1 MAENDG
7 PSMSEVRTAREIA
20 DKISWRDPEALISGA
35 VVAIF
40 AGGYA
45 AAYIWGAP
53 EGSEQAI
60 GQLQGAA
67 ISGLSAVIAYW
78 LGSSRGSRRNADRAD
93 RAIDVAKAATE
104 EGKK

>member
-1 MAENDG
+1 MTET
-7 PSMSEVRTAREIA
+7 RTAREIA

-40 AGGYA
+40 AIGYI
-45 AAYIWGAP
+45 AAYIVDAP
-53 EGSEQAI
+53 PGSEQAI

-93 RAIDVAKAATE
+93 RAIDVAKAASE
-104 EGKK
+104 DKK

>member
-1 MAENDG
+1 MT
-7 PSMSEVRTAREIA
+7 EVRSAREIA
-20 DKISWRDPEALISGA
+20 DRISWRDPEALISGA

-40 AGGYA
+40 AIGYI
-45 AAYIWGAP
+45 AAYWVDAP

-78 LGSSRGSRRNADRAD
+78 LGSSRGSRRNADRAE
-93 RAIDVAKAATE
+93 KAVDALAAET
-104 EGKK
+104 KK

>member
-1 MAENDG
+1 MTD
-7 PSMSEVRTAREIA
+7 VRTAREIA

-35 VVAIF
+35 VVLIF
-40 AGGYA
+40 AVGYI
-45 AAYIWGAP
+45 AAYFVDAP
-53 EGSEQAI
+53 PGSEQAI

-93 RAIDVAKAATE
+93 RAVDLAQQASEV
-104 EGKK
+104 KK